1 MTLRK
6 IQKFK
11 FVFADFL
18 AAFLAWIIFLQLLQ
32 NNQEVSGGFLNSR
45 LLFEGG
51 LISAFW
57 VVLYFLLGLYRNIF
71 RKSRV
76 KEIFILARLS
86 LLGGIIIF
94 FALLLHDESFQNY
107 RYYYRT
113 IFTYFLLHF
122 LISAILKLL
131 VITHTQALVRRRA
144 ISFNTLIIGSNFNA
158 REVYLELEKNNRHL
172 GLLIKGFVQ
181 VFEPRSNSFQQDLV
195 TLGNYKELPQI
206 IKQLQIEEVI
216 IAIEPSEH
224 KQIEEILGLLE
235 GQNVRI
241 SILPDLY
248 QILLGSVRVNHLFG
262 TPLIEI
268 KHNLMPVWQEVTK
281 RVSDIF
287 ISLLMLVLLLPV
299 YLFTALMVKLSS
311 PGPVFYGQERIGKGG
326 VPFIIY
332 KFRSMCQNAEQNG
345 PALSCDN
352 DPRITPWGRY
362 MRKTRLDEL
371 PQFYNVLIGNMSL
384 VGPRPERKYF
394 IDQLIKVA
402 PHYKHLLLVRPG
414 ITSLGLVKFGYAQNL
429 EEMVKRLKYDIL
441 YIENMSLAM
450 DFRVILY
457 TIKVIVEGRGK

>member
-1 MTLRK
+1 VTLRK

-11 FVFADFL
+11 FVIADFL

-45 LLFEGG
+45 LLLEGG

-158 REVYLELEKNNRHL
+158 REVYQELEKNNRHL

-248 QILLGSVRVNHLFG
+248 QILLGSVRVYHLFG